1 MSKFEVNIDN
11 YTDEQKAQLGELIKI
26 GQEPQRS
33 IFDPKVGDVC
43 YYIGGGGTVFA
54 QTEKPSDLKSKF
66 GNACTDEVVME
77 TKAKDMK
84 IWSLLWNFAYENNE
98 WSKGEC
104 EKSQVEYYISYDFN
118 TDKWVPMTK
127 PIDEYGDISS
137 VYFSSY
143 DVAQSAIKN
152 VIIPWEKGQL

>member
-54 QTEKPSDLKSKF
+54 QTEKPSNLKSKF

-98 WSKGEC
+98 EESGEY
-104 EKSQVEYYISYDFN
+104 EYYISYDFN
-118 TDKWVPMTK
+118 RDIWVPMPVSK
-127 PIDEYGDISS
+127 DDYGDIAA
-137 VYFSSY
+137 VYFSSFA
-143 DVAQSAIKN
+143 VAQMAIN
-152 VIIPWEKGQL
+152 EVVIPWEKGRL